1 MLPRR
6 PRQIEQVGKASIVD
20 LHAALYASEESKR
33 LLQDPAARA
42 AAEERRRH
50 ARSIAL
56 GSCEA
61 SPLLFGAN
69 RGVAARIATDMRADS
84 SEEMSRQVALR
95 QKAAIYEQLT
105 RGEEAESKTTRAHS
119 LVDFELKQLVGSS
132 SSLPLDEF
140 GRVARGADEADE
152 ELAPQ
157 PSDEFAP
164 PPSLQRQPPPPLE
177 AGAARHEVGE
187 FGRREQVGSH
197 ERGAKRISDELAV
210 GAQTA
215 ASRSAAMEQKVK
227 RQRALDARRAFIN
240 MKQQA
245 RVSAEEQQ

>member
-50 ARSIAL
+50 ARIAL

-61 SPLLFGAN
+61 SPLLFGTN

-105 RGEEAESKTTRAHS
+105 RGEGAESKTTRAHS
-119 LVDFELKQLVGSS
+119 LVDFEFKQLVGSS

-140 GRVARGADEADE
+140 GRVARGADEADD

-157 PSDEFAP
+157 PSDEFAL
-164 PPSLQRQPPPPLE
+164 PPSLQRQPPPRLT
-177 AGAARHEVGE
+177 HLQ
-187 FGRREQVGSH
+187 GR
-197 ERGAKRISDELAV
+197 
-210 GAQTA
+210 TA
-215 ASRSAAMEQKVK
+215 THPPQWTVWSQ
-227 RQRALDARRAFIN
+227 
-240 MKQQA
+240 
-245 RVSAEEQQ
+245 